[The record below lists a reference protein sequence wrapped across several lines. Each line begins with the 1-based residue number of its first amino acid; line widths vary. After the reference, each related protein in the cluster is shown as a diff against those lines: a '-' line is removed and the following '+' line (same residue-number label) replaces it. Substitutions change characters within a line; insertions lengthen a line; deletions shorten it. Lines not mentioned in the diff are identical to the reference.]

1 MHLTA
6 ADLTCV
12 RSGREVFAGLEFA
25 VRGGEALLV
34 LGRNGA
40 GKSSLLRMIA
50 GLVRVAAGR
59 LALEGGDPDLTLGE
73 QTHYVGHQDAVK
85 AALTVRENLQF
96 WADYLGG
103 TGNGAVVPEAALEA
117 VALAPLADLPAAYL
131 SAGQKRR
138 LSLARLVAVKRPIW
152 LLDEPTSA
160 LDAGA
165 QDRLSGLMR
174 EHLAGGGIILAATH
188 GPIGLQGARE
198 LRLGDTDEVPLDGP
212 APSLGEGWG
221 RGSVVASEQAGYP
234 PSCPSPTRG
243 EGTQASHPSPSNTSE
258 PPSREPPPRFS
269 DKDRSA

>member
-1 MHLTA
+1 MRLTA

-25 VRGGEALLV
+25 VSGREALLV

-73 QTHYVGHQDAVK
+73 QTHYLGHQDAVK

-103 TGNGAVVPEAALEA
+103 TGNGAVVPDAALEA

-131 SAGQKRR
+131 SPGQKRR

-160 LDAGA
+160 LDAEA
-165 QDRLSGLMR
+165 QDGLSGLMR

-198 LRLGDTDEVPLDGP
+198 LRLGNTQEVPLDGP
-212 APSLGEGWG
+212 APSPLIREGWG
-221 RGSVVASEQAGYP
+221 GGSVVVSEQAGYP
-234 PSCPSPTRG
+234 LPCPSPTRG

-258 PPSREPPPRFS
+258 PPSR